1 MVADRLR
8 RVLLGGAGV
17 ALVLGA
23 LETAS
28 RTGVLDRT
36 EVPPATEILAR
47 AVGMM
52 GDGEFGGHL
61 GATVEAWLSG
71 VLLAVAFAVPAGL
84 VLGSVPLL
92 DRAALIVVEL
102 LRPIPSVALI
112 PLAILVFAEPGRV
125 ERSLV
130 CYACLWPILLN
141 TLYGLREVEPLAKE
155 TLRSF
160 GFGPLSVLARVS
172 LPSAA
177 PFVLTGIRIALAVG
191 LVVAVSAELRAG
203 GESGLGIYLL
213 ATQSGGGRPDLM
225 LAGALW
231 AGVLGLMANA
241 LVVGVERRAFRWTT
255 R

>member
-1 MVADRLR
+1 MAADRAR
-8 RVLLGGAGV
+8 RMLLGALGV
-17 ALVLGA
+17 LLVLGA

-28 RTGVLDRT
+28 RTGLVDT
-36 EVPPATEILAR
+36 ESVPPATEILAR
-47 AVGMM
+47 AVEMA

-61 GATVEAWLSG
+61 GATVGAWLTG

-84 VLGSVPLL
+84 ILGSVPLL
-92 DRAALIVVEL
+92 DRASLIVVEL

-112 PLAILVFAEPGRV
+112 PLAILVFAEPARV

-141 TLYGLREVEPLAKE
+141 TLYGLREVDPLAKE

-177 PFVLTGIRIALAVG
+177 PFVLTGVRIALAVG

-231 AGVLGLMANA
+231 AGVLGLVANG
-241 LVVGVERRAFRWTT
+241 LLVGVERRAFRW
-255 R
+255 RVR